1 MKQQRL
7 LLDRLVA
14 VSYIAAGALLAG
26 CPSPKL
32 LPLVSVPLAAGD
44 SEAARAWARSTVPRH
59 RTAFRFKFGYKD
71 EGRTWGGRGVARVA
85 PADSLRFDY
94 TGPLGL
100 GSGAAVVVG
109 DSVMWADPAENFR
122 SLIPAVA
129 ILWTALGIVRPPGVE
144 ATVERAEAP
153 GQNIWRFVQHGDTL
167 DYVASTDGAKRILES
182 EWRKDGKVQARCRT
196 EFGESAQPAIA
207 HVTFPE
213 VPARLDFTVVSVDT
227 TAVFAAAIWRS
238 RR

>member
-1 MKQQRL
+1 M
-7 LLDRLVA
+7 LDRLVA

-26 CPSPKL
+26 CPTTVA
-32 LPLVSVPLAAGD
+32 PLVGVPLAAGD
-44 SEAARAWARSTVPRH
+44 AQAARAWATSTVPR
-59 RTAFRFKFGYKD
+59 RGTAFRFKFGYQD
-71 EGRTWGGRGVARVA
+71 EGRSWGGHGTARVA

-122 SLIPAVA
+122 SLVPAVA
-129 ILWTALGIVRPPGVE
+129 ILWTALGIVRPPGAE
-144 ATVERAEAP
+144 AMVERAESP
-153 GQNIWRFVQHGDTL
+153 PRSIWRFVQNGDTL
-167 DYVASTDGAKRILES
+167 DYVLSAEGAKRILES
-182 EWRKDGKVQARCRT
+182 EWRKNGKVQARCRT
-196 EFGESAQPAIA
+196 ELNTSGQPATA

-213 VPARLDFTVVSVDT
+213 VPARLDFTVVAVDT
-227 TAVFAAAIWRS
+227 TAVFAPAIWRS

>member
-1 MKQQRL
+1 M
-7 LLDRLVA
+7 
-14 VSYIAAGALLAG
+14 
-26 CPSPKL
+26 
-32 LPLVSVPLAAGD
+32 
-44 SEAARAWARSTVPRH
+44 
-59 RTAFRFKFGYKD
+59 RFKFGYKD
-71 EGRTWGGRGVARVA
+71 EGRTWGGHGTARVA

-122 SLIPAVA
+122 SLVPAVA
-129 ILWTALGIVRPPGVE
+129 MLWTALGIVRPPGAQ
-144 ATVERAEAP
+144 ATVERAESP
-153 GQNIWRFVQHGDTL
+153 RSIWRFVQNGDTL
-167 DYVASTDGAKRILES
+167 DYVASADGAARILES
-182 EWRKDGKVQARCRT
+182 EWRKNGKVQARCRT
-196 EFGESAQPAIA
+196 ELNASGQPATA

-213 VPARLDFTVVSVDT
+213 VPARLDFTVVAVDT